1 MFFVV
6 AIDGPAASGK
16 GTVASKIASHFKFS
30 YLDTGLI
37 YRAVAKLA
45 YQKVGEKTFEESAIE
60 IAKSFSHNFLNVG
73 GLKTNDIAELASK
86 VAVIPEVREALI
98 SFQRKFSEKTGGT
111 VLDGRDIGSYIC
123 PNAQVKFYITAEL
136 EVRARRRYLELKN
149 SGINVSFTE
158 VKRMLRDRDSRDT
171 QRTVSPLTI
180 TNSAHLIDTSEL
192 SEKACFEIAKDIIE
206 NNLHNP

>member
-1 MFFVV
+1 MKK
-6 AIDGPAASGK
+6 IKDKRNNYSGELLY
-16 GTVASKIASHFKFS
+16 GFQP
-30 YLDTGLI
+30 I
-37 YRAVAKLA
+37 Y
-45 YQKVGEKTFEESAIE
+45 SALRH
-60 IAKSFSHNFLNVG
+60 K
-73 GLKTNDIAELASK
+73 K
-86 VAVIPEVREALI
+86 
-98 SFQRKFSEKTGGT
+98 RKFSEKTGGT